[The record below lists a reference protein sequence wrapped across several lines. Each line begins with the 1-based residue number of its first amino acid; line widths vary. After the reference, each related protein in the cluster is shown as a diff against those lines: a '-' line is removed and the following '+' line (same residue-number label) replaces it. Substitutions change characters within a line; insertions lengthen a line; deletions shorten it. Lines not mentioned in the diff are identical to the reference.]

1 MLGWFGNNKKAY
13 SVDVDIHSHLI
24 PEIDDGA
31 RSIDESIAMLT
42 SFQQLG
48 YKKIITT
55 PHIHSEYY
63 PNTKQVIESGLQT
76 LKEEISRVGLTI
88 KIEAAA
94 EYYIDSEFLSLIENS
109 EEIMSFGRFKYV
121 LMETPFMN
129 KPLIFDEVVFQLKSH
144 GFVPVLAHPERY
156 TYLMDDM
163 SWLKKI
169 RIQGVQL
176 QITSSSLVGGYGKGP
191 QKIANQLL
199 KENMVDFIGSDL
211 HRKNQLPLFEK
222 SLRHKIIP
230 QNLKN
235 NELI

>member
-31 RSIDESIAMLT
+31 RSIDESIAMLA

-48 YKKIITT
+48 YKKVITT

-76 LKEEISRVGLTI
+76 LKEEISQAGLTI
-88 KIEAAA
+88 KVEAAA
-94 EYYIDSEFLSLIENS
+94 EYYIDSEFLSLIENP

>member
-1 MLGWFGNNKKAY
+1 MLGWFGNHKKAFN
-13 SVDVDIHSHLI
+13 VDVDIHSHLI
-24 PEIDDGA
+24 PGIDDGS
-31 RSIDESIAMLT
+31 RSLEESIEMLT
-42 SFQQLG
+42 VFQQLG
-48 YKKIITT
+48 YKKVITT

-63 PNTKQVIESGLQT
+63 PNTKEIIESGLEA
-76 LKEEISRVGLTI
+76 LKEEIDKARLTI
-88 KIEAAA
+88 DVEVAA
-94 EYYIDSEFLSLIENS
+94 EYYIDSEFLSLIENP

-144 GFVPVLAHPERY
+144 GFVPILAHPERY
-156 TYLMDDM
+156 TYLMDDL

-211 HRKNQLPLFEK
+211 HRKNQLPLFQK